1 MKSIILM
8 VILNGK
14 KVNKMNAANSGYTPL
29 KRRIA
34 AERYVQFGLVEE
46 GMKKYQNKK
55 MIKIGR

>member
-29 KRRIA
+29 KQRIA
-34 AERYVQFGLVEE
+34 VERYMQSDFGGQTLTIRWVLW
-46 GMKKYQNKK
+46 
-55 MIKIGR
+55 

>member
-29 KRRIA
+29 KRRKA
-34 AERYVQFGLVEE
+34 RKRYRQLKRKELTVKLWLTT
-46 GMKKYQNKK
+46 NS
-55 MIKIGR
+55 